1 MGDTNKST
9 PIYYEFEDY
18 DYFGDFITSRYVKG
32 YWTAFYALCLYW
44 GFFWF
49 SRHIFGDGNNHM
61 FSREEAVHNLESDRN
76 RNNRRHLAWTN
87 SSTAIDIY
95 TRLNRTCN
103 SLRDITL
110 LLLSALVINT
120 MARGGKRSVMI
131 LAWIY
136 FVMAVIWSI
145 YEMISSHHLAKLSS
159 SIVFYG
165 ICITIGAIA
174 FQKGFDEF
182 D

>member
-1 MGDTNKST
+1 MGDNST
-9 PIYYEFEDY
+9 RIYYEFEDY

-61 FSREEAVHNLESDRN
+61 FSREEA
-76 RNNRRHLAWTN
+76 
-87 SSTAIDIY
+87 

-145 YEMISSHHLAKLSS
+145 YEMISSHHLARLSS

>member
-1 MGDTNKST
+1 MGSLYIVSLFYIFSFFSVFFNMGDTNKSAR
-9 PIYYEFEDY
+9 IYYEFEDY

-76 RNNRRHLAWTN
+76 RNSRRHLAWTN

-95 TRLNRTCN
+95 VT
-103 SLRDITL
+103 
-110 LLLSALVINT
+110 
-120 MARGGKRSVMI
+120 
-131 LAWIY
+131 
-136 FVMAVIWSI
+136 
-145 YEMISSHHLAKLSS
+145 
-159 SIVFYG
+159 
-165 ICITIGAIA
+165 
-174 FQKGFDEF
+174 
-182 D
+182 